1 MKVGYLGPIGS
12 FTYSATLA
20 AFPEATLMPYAS
32 IPTCLK
38 AIEQQEVAWS
48 IIPIENT
55 IEGTVNASIDYL
67 YHQAQLPV
75 QAELVLPI
83 QQQLMVAKRI
93 KRSGNKVRKFYH
105 IRKH

>member
-1 MKVGYLGPIGS
+1 MI
-12 FTYSATLA
+12 
-20 AFPEATLMPYAS
+20 PYAS
-32 IPTCLK
+32 IPACLK
-38 AIEQQEVAWS
+38 AIEQQEVACS